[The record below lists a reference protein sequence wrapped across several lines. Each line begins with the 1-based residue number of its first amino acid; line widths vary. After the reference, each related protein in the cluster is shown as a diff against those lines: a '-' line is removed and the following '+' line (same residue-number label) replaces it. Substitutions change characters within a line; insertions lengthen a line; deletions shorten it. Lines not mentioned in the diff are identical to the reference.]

1 MTARLLPNRLVP
13 WLALLAA
20 ALGFP
25 LSAWAEQE
33 LVYVKKATREE
44 TLRAS
49 LAASGL
55 IELADRWWLIG
66 PFENRRLNQSHPV
79 EQKIDLKATYQG
91 KSGPVR
97 WRPVVIPAGKEFNLK
112 RLFRQSDFCACYLYQ
127 QVEVKKAARLHL
139 SLGSDDGIVLWLNGK
154 RLLYRDVERP
164 VGPGQEQVTLPLQPG
179 KNHLL
184 VKIGNVRG
192 EWGFYYRP
200 QLPQRLMVKLQ
211 RRLDRDFPPTE
222 GEARHYL
229 VQTLPLPE
237 GELIEGGGLV
247 FRPDG
252 KLYVA
257 TRRGDIWLV
266 ENPTAEDPDQVRW
279 RRWATGLHEVLG
291 LCLVPPGRLYVAQ
304 RPELTLVEDTDGD
317 ERADRFTTVCDQF
330 GLSGNYHEYCFGPA
344 RDAQGNFFLTLNLAF
359 GGGHQSRAAYRGW
372 CVKVT
377 PQGRMIPWA
386 FGLRSPN
393 GVQFA
398 PDGRLYY
405 TDNQGEWV
413 AACKM
418 HEVRRGEFYGHVASV
433 RWAGLDEKHA
443 PRPVPP
449 AVWFPYWMSRSVSEP
464 VWDTTGG
471 RFGPFTGQCIVGDQ
485 TNSLLMRVMLEE
497 VGGRMQGAVTL
508 FRTGFQCGVNRLEFA
523 PDGSLFVA
531 ETNRGWGS
539 VGGQVHGL
547 QRVVYTGRVPF
558 EVLWMKVTPQGWR
571 LRFTKPVN
579 RARAARLETYFL
591 ESYTYH
597 YWSTY
602 GSPEIKRRE
611 NRVAR
616 VELSPDG
623 YEVHLHVPKRQ
634 TGRVFHLQLRQLTA
648 GDGSPLLHADLYYT
662 LNAVPQGPEKP
673 KGKQR

>member
-1 MTARLLPNRLVP
+1 MPRKGWRSWWAWALV
-13 WLALLAA
+13 LS
-20 ALGFP
+20 ALGLWP
-25 LSAWAEQE
+25 GLLSAQQE
-33 LVYVKKATREE
+33 LVYVKRSTREE

-49 LAASGL
+49 LQASGVL
-55 IELADRWWLIG
+55 SLSRQWWLIG
-66 PFENRRLNQSHPV
+66 PMENRGLDHPHPV
-79 EQKIDLKATYQG
+79 EQKIDLKAAYPG
-91 KSGPVR
+91 KGGPVR
-97 WRPVVIPAGKEFNLK
+97 WRRVTIPPGVPFNLK
-112 RLFRQSDFCACYLYQ
+112 KQFKTSDFCVCYLYQ
-127 QVEVKKAARLHL
+127 RIEVKRPSQLTL
-139 SLGSDDGIVLWLNGK
+139 SLGSDDGIVLWLNGR
-154 RLLYRDVERP
+154 RLLRNDVQRP
-164 VGPGQEQVTLPLQPG
+164 VAPDQEQVTLKLRPG
-179 KNHLL
+179 ENHLL
-184 VKIGNVRG
+184 IKIANVRG

-211 RRLDRDFPPTE
+211 RRLDRDFPPQG

-229 VQTLPLPE
+229 VQTIPLPE
-237 GELIEGGGLV
+237 GELIEGGGLA

-252 KLYVA
+252 KLFVA

-266 ENPTAEDPDQVRW
+266 ENPLADDPDQVRW
-279 RRWATGLHEVLG
+279 HRWATGLHEVLG
-291 LCLVPPGRLYVAQ
+291 LHLEPPGRLYVAQ

-330 GLSGNYHEYCFGPA
+330 GLSGNYHEYCFGPV
-344 RDAQGNFFLTLNLAF
+344 RDRQGNFFLTLNLAF

-377 PQGRMIPWA
+377 PQGKMIPWA

-393 GVQFA
+393 GVQIA

-433 RWAGLDEKHA
+433 RWAGLDEKK
-443 PRPVPP
+443 PPKPVPP
-449 AVWFPYWMSRSVSEP
+449 AIWFPYWMSRSVSEP

-471 RFGPFTGQCIVGDQ
+471 RFGPFAGQCIVGDQ

-497 VGGRMQGAVTL
+497 VRGRMQGAVVL

-531 ETNRGWGS
+531 QTNRGWGS

-547 QRVVYTGRVPF
+547 QRVIYTGRLPF
-558 EVLWMKVTPQGWR
+558 EVLWMKVTPEGWR
-571 LRFTKPVN
+571 LRFTKPVDRR
-579 RARAARLETYFL
+579 RAEQAEAYFL

-597 YWSTY
+597 YWHTY
-602 GSPEIKRRE
+602 GSPEIQRRE
-611 NRVAR
+611 NPIGRIQV
-616 VELSPDG
+616 SSDG
-623 YEVHLHVPKRQ
+623 YEVHLSVPKRQ

-648 GDGSPLLHADLYYT
+648 ADGSKLLHPDLYYT
-662 LNAVPQGPEKP
+662 LNALPQ
-673 KGKQR
+673 

>member
-1 MTARLLPNRLVP
+1 MPRRGWRSWWAWALV
-13 WLALLAA
+13 LS
-20 ALGFP
+20 ALGLWPRP
-25 LSAWAEQE
+25 LSAQQE
-33 LVYVKKATREE
+33 LVYVKRSTREA

-49 LAASGL
+49 LQASGVL
-55 IELADRWWLIG
+55 SLSRQWWLIG
-66 PFENRRLNQSHPV
+66 PMENRGLDHPHPV
-79 EQKIDLKATYQG
+79 EQKIDLKAAYPG
-91 KSGPVR
+91 KGGPVR
-97 WRPVVIPAGKEFNLK
+97 WRRVVIPPGVPFDLKKQFNT
-112 RLFRQSDFCACYLYQ
+112 SDFCVCYLYQ
-127 QVEVKKAARLHL
+127 RIEVKRPSQLTL
-139 SLGSDDGIVLWLNGK
+139 SLGSDDGIVLWLNGQ
-154 RLLYRDVERP
+154 RLLRNDVQRAVAP
-164 VGPGQEQVTLPLQPG
+164 DQELVTLKLRSG
-179 KNHLL
+179 ENHLL
-184 VKIGNVRG
+184 IKIANVRG

-211 RRLDRDFPPTE
+211 RQLDRDFPPQG

-229 VQTLPLPE
+229 VQTIPLPE

-252 KLYVA
+252 KLFVA

-266 ENPTAEDPDQVRW
+266 ENPLADDPDQVRW
-279 RRWATGLHEVLG
+279 HRWATGLHEVLG
-291 LCLVPPGRLYVAQ
+291 LHLEPPGRLYVAQ

-330 GLSGNYHEYCFGPA
+330 GLSGNYHEYCFGPV
-344 RDAQGNFFLTLNLAF
+344 RDRQGNFFLTLNLGF

-377 PQGRMIPWA
+377 PQGKMVPWA

-393 GVQFA
+393 GVQIA

-433 RWAGLDEKHA
+433 RWAGLDEKN
-443 PRPVPP
+443 PPKPVPP
-449 AVWFPYWMSRSVSEP
+449 AIWFPYHMSRSVSEP

-471 RFGPFTGQCIVGDQ
+471 RFGPFAGQCIVGDQ

-497 VGGRMQGAVTL
+497 VRGRMQGAVVL

-531 ETNRGWGS
+531 QTNRGWGS

-547 QRVVYTGRVPF
+547 QRVIYTGQLPF
-558 EVLWMKVTPQGWR
+558 EVLWMKVTPEGWR
-571 LRFTKPVN
+571 LRFTKPVDRR
-579 RARAARLETYFL
+579 RAEQAEAYFM

-597 YWSTY
+597 YWHTY
-602 GSPEIKRRE
+602 GSPEIQRRE
-611 NRVAR
+611 NPISRIQV
-616 VELSPDG
+616 SPDG
-623 YEVHLHVPKRQ
+623 YEVHLSVPKRQ
-634 TGRVFHLQLRQLTA
+634 TGRVFHLQLRQFA
-648 GDGSPLLHADLYYT
+648 AADGSKLLHPDLYYT
-662 LNAVPQGPEKP
+662 LNALP
-673 KGKQR
+673 R